1 MCDIV
6 AIASPEYVVEV
17 TKMSEQEKKKVS
29 LKDAMKQQLANKKQQ
44 SQQGQSLS
52 GNTKMQKMNS
62 QQTKKTNNQR
72 RRMGV

>member
-1 MCDIV
+1 
-6 AIASPEYVVEV
+6 
-17 TKMSEQEKKKVS
+17 MSEQEKKKVS

-44 SQQGQSLS
+44 SQQGPNLN